1 MAISRAPIN
10 TPKKSTNRI
19 LLLDLPF
26 IYRFS
31 TTYRPVS
38 KIVISKEKWIVK
50 KFSVWL
56 EKLAVQ
62 IAWELFEKIK
72 NYSAAHN
79 ANLTPL
85 INEYLK

>member
-1 MAISRAPIN
+1 
-10 TPKKSTNRI
+10 
-19 LLLDLPF
+19 
-26 IYRFS
+26 
-31 TTYRPVS
+31 
-38 KIVISKEKWIVK
+38 
-50 KFSVWL
+50 VWL

-85 INEYLK
+85 INEYLKHIPGLINWGSYDYSLNLMWSTIIRDVKQRLSKTS